1 MRGFFYTLAMQSSTK
16 AAPAGGEI
24 QRPTV
29 FKSESDS
36 IEQTEHTGEKPE
48 NFTVSQQSESEIV
61 SPVLNTPSVS
71 ESVGLFN
78 SQEEKLSDGGQ
89 PIGGQQL
96 HCTLSPSDEA
106 PGREGFR
113 FIISLNKTAGG
124 NNEIVSPV
132 QPAPSVDLPQGSTA
146 SPSEKASDGSETETG
161 PKHGT
166 AKQKEESLLG

>member
-1 MRGFFYTLAMQSSTK
+1 MHSSTK
-16 AAPAGGEI
+16 AAPTGGEI

-29 FKSESDS
+29 SKSESDS
-36 IEQTEHTGEKPE
+36 IEQTELTGEKPE
-48 NFTVSQQSESEIV
+48 NLTVSQPAEQSESEIV
-61 SPVLNTPSVS
+61 SPVQNTPSVN

-106 PGREGFR
+106 AGREGFR

-146 SPSEKASDGSETETG
+146 SPSEKASDGSETESG
-161 PKHGT
+161 PKHDT

>member
-1 MRGFFYTLAMQSSTK
+1 MHSSTK
-16 AAPAGGEI
+16 AAPTWGEI

-29 FKSESDS
+29 SKSESDS
-36 IEQTEHTGEKPE
+36 IEQTTLTGEKPE
-48 NFTVSQQSESEIV
+48 NLTVSQQSESEIV
-61 SPVLNTPSVS
+61 SPVQNTPSVS

-106 PGREGFR
+106 AGREGFR

-146 SPSEKASDGSETETG
+146 SPSEKASDGSETESG
-161 PKHGT
+161 PKHDT